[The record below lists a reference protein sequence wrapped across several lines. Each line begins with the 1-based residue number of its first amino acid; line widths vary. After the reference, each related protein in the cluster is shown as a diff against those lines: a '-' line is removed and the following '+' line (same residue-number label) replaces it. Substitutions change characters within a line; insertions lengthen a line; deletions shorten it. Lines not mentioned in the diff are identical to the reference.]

1 MTNKAVGKWM
11 EEVIK
16 EIRCSQYLKPE
27 PEPKQKQNK
36 VICYRLKGKVV
47 YFCTGDE
54 DNTHFVP
61 KRNWHCY
68 ITMRRTLPKLCKIY
82 DTILDARVGAID
94 FYDKER
100 RTA

>member
-11 EEVIK
+11 DEVIK
-16 EIRCSQYLKPE
+16 EIRCAQYLKPE

-36 VICYRLKGKVV
+36 MICYRSKGKVV

-61 KRNWHCY
+61 TRNWTLY
-68 ITMRRTLPKLCKIY
+68 LKLRRTLPRRCRLF
-82 DTILDARVGAID
+82 DSILDARVGAID
-94 FYDKER
+94 FYNKER
-100 RTA
+100 QTA